1 MSLPIKARFEFDEVV
16 IAVGAWSGILSE
28 KLGIS
33 LPLQGGKGYS
43 MLFDGLG
50 DKIKIPTIMLEAR
63 ATATPMG
70 NQLRC
75 AGTMEIVGIDLSVNM
90 NRVKGIINGVNSFYP
105 DLAVSLPE
113 KEAVWSG
120 LRPCSPDG
128 LPFIG
133 RWLAMLARL
142 RARPDVT
149 GVQVQS
155 VRGEKPV
162 QFSFTCKWIPRDA
175 K

>member
-1 MSLPIKARFEFDEVV
+1 
-16 IAVGAWSGILSE
+16 
-28 KLGIS
+28 
-33 LPLQGGKGYS
+33 

-50 DKIKIPTIMLEAR
+50 DKVKIPAIMLEAR
-63 ATATPMG
+63 ATATPMS

-90 NRVKGIINGVNSFYP
+90 NRVKGIIQGVNSFYP

-133 RWLAMLARL
+133 RWAQLKNVVVATGHGMMGLSLAPATGQLVSEIISRTPL
-142 RARPDVT
+142 STDIRALHPQR
-149 GVQVQS
+149 
-155 VRGEKPV
+155 
-162 QFSFTCKWIPRDA
+162 F
-175 K
+175 